1 MKWDRLGAMACVII
15 VVLSIV
21 AGVCYGAYRLALVN
35 VGHKLAVAWAMV
47 ATAMV
52 PLAALAGYKL
62 GGTEAR
68 GVLAGIGLGTGPVVQ
83 TAEKIATV
91 KAGAARAL
99 REPDPVIVELPRMR
113 MIDVT
118 PKQLPSGDDQVVM

>member
-15 VVLSIV
+15 VVLV
-21 AGVCYGAYRLALVN
+21 VVTVGFYGLWCMVVKIEHGLLAALALAAA
-35 VGHKLAVAWAMV
+35 LSA
-47 ATAMV
+47 

>member
-1 MKWDRLGAMACVII
+1 MDLKQLGIKACVVVVLLAMAG
-15 VVLSIV
+15 
-21 AGVCYGAYRLALVN
+21 GVCYGAWRLVAQVEP
-35 VGHKLAVAWAMV
+35 GILAAWALAM
-47 ATAMV
+47 TAAV
-52 PLAALAGYKL
+52 PLAAIAGYKL

-91 KAGAARAL
+91 KASAAHAMKPQ
-99 REPDPVIVELPRMR
+99 EPWAVDLPH

-118 PKQLPSGDDQVVM
+118 PKRLPSSDDQVVM

>member
-1 MKWDRLGAMACVII
+1 MNLKRVGTLACVV
-15 VVLSIV
+15 VVLLAML
-21 AGVCYGAYRLALVN
+21 AGACYGGWLLVAQVEHGILAACVL
-35 VGHKLAVAWAMV
+35 GLMAA
-47 ATAMV
+47 V

-83 TAEKIATV
+83 TAGQIATV
-91 KAGAARAL
+91 RASAARAI

-118 PKQLPSGDDQVVM
+118 PRQLPSGDDQVVM